1 MYRTLKNNYMKKVE
15 KFIEE
20 TSNGKIFSATFVKKN
35 GTIRTIHCR
44 RGVKKG
50 LTGKGMAYDPGA
62 RGLLVVYDLSKKNYR
77 MINLA
82 KLIEAKVNG
91 LIYKFI

>member
-1 MYRTLKNNYMKKVE
+1 MKKVE

-35 GTIRTIHCR
+35 GRIRTIHCR

-50 LTGKGMAYDPGA
+50 LTGKGMAYDPGE

-77 MINLA
+77 MINLG

>member
-1 MYRTLKNNYMKKVE
+1 
-15 KFIEE
+15 
-20 TSNGKIFSATFVKKN
+20 
-35 GTIRTIHCR
+35 
-44 RGVKKG
+44 
-50 LTGKGMAYDPGA
+50 MAYDPGS